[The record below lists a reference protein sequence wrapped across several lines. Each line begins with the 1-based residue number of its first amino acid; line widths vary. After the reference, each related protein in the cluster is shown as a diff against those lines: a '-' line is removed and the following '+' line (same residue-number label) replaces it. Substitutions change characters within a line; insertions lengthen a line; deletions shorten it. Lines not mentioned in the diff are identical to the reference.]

1 MTAITAVSV
10 LSLAAVSAATPA
22 PADAAPVAG
31 GPGPVASAAVTGG
44 SGPVVADAAS
54 LAGDVAP
61 VTKGSAP
68 LAGGDDSER
77 AAGSVTPAGAAPVSG
92 GGDSA
97 PPTGSPLPPEA
108 KAFGASIKLAALR
121 GHLERLQSI
130 ADANG
135 GNRAA
140 ATPGY
145 AASLAYVADRLREAG
160 YRLTSQEFKISFFR
174 EVATPVLKRTRPLA
188 KKYVPGTDF
197 RTMTYSGSGEV
208 TAPVQAVDL
217 VLPPKKGHES
227 TSGCE
232 ASDFSRFVRGNIALI
247 QRGTCSFQA
256 KAERAEAAGA
266 SGVIIFNDGRAE
278 GADTHKGLFGG
289 SINTSTV
296 RIPVVSADF
305 ATGEQLAARG
315 TTVAL
320 VVQTEIA
327 PDRRTRNLIAESTWG
342 DPDRV
347 VMLGAHLD
355 SVMMGPGINDN
366 GSGTAGVLETALAA
380 KSLRTKNRLRFAF
393 WGAEELG
400 LLGSKYYVSALP
412 PAERAKVKL
421 YLNFDMIASPN
432 HVFGIYDGNSSGNVI
447 SATPPPGSG
456 QIEKLLQAYFE
467 AVGEPYQD
475 ADFSGRSDY
484 GPFIGIGIPAGGLFT
499 GAEGLKSTEEAKK
512 FGGTAGVAYDKCYH
526 QACDTIANINDKALL
541 VNSGA
546 IAAAA
551 FTYGYADDLP
561 HAPNNPPNAG
571 DSLGSRG
578 SKGSGVPGVPGK
590 GAVVPGRPG
599 AGAGGLESGHDH
611 DHGGLL
617 R

>member
-1 MTAITAVSV
+1 MTAITMVSV

-22 PADAAPVAG
+22 PADAAPVTG
-31 GPGPVASAAVTGG
+31 GPAAIVGGPAPFTKGSAAVTGG
-44 SGPVVADAAS
+44 SGPVAADA
-54 LAGDVAP
+54 
-61 VTKGSAP
+61 AP
-68 LAGGDDSER
+68 LAGGDDSGR
-77 AAGSVTPAGAAPVSG
+77 AAGSVIPAGAAPVSG

-97 PPTGSPLPPEA
+97 PPAGSPLPPEA

-135 GNRAA
+135 GTRAA

-145 AASLAYVADRLREAG
+145 AASLAYVADKLREAG

-174 EVATPVLKRTRPLA
+174 EVTTPVLKRTRPLA
-188 KKYVPGTDF
+188 KRYVPGTDF

-217 VLPPKKGHES
+217 VLPPRKGQES

-232 ASDFSRFVRGNIALI
+232 AGDFSRFVRGNVALI

-266 SGVIIFNDGRAE
+266 SGVIIFNDGRAGE
-278 GADTHKGLFGG
+278 GADNHKALFGG

-327 PDRRTRNLIAESTWG
+327 PDRRTRNLIAESPWG

-355 SVMMGPGINDN
+355 SVMMGPGVNDN
-366 GSGTAGVLETALAA
+366 GSGTAGILETALAA

-400 LLGSKYYVSALP
+400 LLGSKYYVSALT

-432 HVFGIYDGNSSGNVI
+432 YVFGIYDGDSSGNVI

-546 IAAAA
+546 IAASA
-551 FTYGYADDLP
+551 FTYGYAEDLP
-561 HAPNNPPNAG
+561 HAPNSPPDAG
-571 DSLGSRG
+571 DSRGSRG

-599 AGAGGLESGHDH
+599 TGAGGLESGHDH
-611 DHGGLL
+611 EHGGLL